1 MARVFTEGFEHGTR
15 GPFSGGNVI
24 TSNPTPRSGQ
34 YAFMVPSDYQWA
46 HIPALNEL
54 YLRIGVNLRAYSSR
68 SISLRSQTDAV
79 IGRIEFINGLMKL
92 WVGSTVVRTAPCRHF
107 EWFLL
112 EWHLKIADSGGV
124 SEVRVDGETVMTF
137 TGDTKPGTEGYVAK
151 LGIENL
157 IAADDIAINDT
168 SGSENNSWCGDGRI
182 FPLIPSGDVLV
193 QWSPSSGSVNYEM
206 VDEIPPDGDTTFVY
220 TDKDG
225 KVDKYSVTGSLP
237 TLIRG
242 VRGVIV
248 YAQAKALTGE
258 ALGLRL
264 GVDSNGSESW
274 SGTITLP
281 TSWAIVNSGLITK
294 DPATGQD
301 WTVEG
306 VQNSRVA
313 IKSV

>member
-15 GPFSGGNVI
+15 GPFSDGSVI

-34 YAFMVPSDYQWA
+34 YAFMVQSGNPWA
-46 HIPALNEL
+46 YIPVLNEL
-54 YLRIGVNLRAYSSR
+54 YLRIGVNLRTYSSR
-68 SISLRSQTDAV
+68 SISLKSQTDAV
-79 IGRIEFINGLMKL
+79 IGRIEFNNGLMKL
-92 WVGSTVVRTAPCRHF
+92 WVGSTVVGTAPCGHF

-124 SEVRVDGETVMTF
+124 SEVRVNGEMVITF

-151 LGIENL
+151 LAIDNL

-168 SGSENNSWCGDGRI
+168 SGLENNSWCDDGRI
-182 FPLIPSGDVLV
+182 FPLIPSGDDLV
-193 QWSPSSGSVNYEM
+193 QWSPSSGSANYAM
-206 VDEIPPDGDTTFVY
+206 VDETPPDGDTTFVY
-220 TDKDG
+220 TETAG

-237 TLIRG
+237 YAISR

-248 YAQAKALTGE
+248 YAQAKALTGVPL
-258 ALGLRL
+258 ALQL

-281 TSWAIVNSGLITK
+281 TSWAMVNSGLITK

-301 WTVEG
+301 WTVDG
-306 VQNSRVA
+306 VLNSRVA